1 MHNVSEEFKTAI
13 VGDSRQTKTRM
24 VLDISDPDI
33 VYSDVSSN
41 VELFPVGEQLRDREF
56 ETDEN
61 YITLEENRWLLNG
74 NYTLTPQGDTGFVSL
89 DVADK
94 NGNIDC
100 WVSLNFSNVTV
111 LQFAS
116 VYFAEGYAVDFV
128 IDVMSNGVAL
138 YSKAFTDNTQTH
150 IDISGFIVNQPD
162 AIKVTITKW
171 NTPNNRA
178 RIAEIVAGFYANWDE
193 NKLVSFSVN
202 QQMDF
207 SGITLPYSTANVSLD
222 NSDGFFNPLD
232 KGSIFNM
239 LEEKQPINLE
249 IGVKTGNKFEFVDI
263 GTYYLYGTGW
273 KTTRQ
278 NLSFDLSLTSIIG
291 LITSR
296 KYIVPNTL
304 PTTLEGWVQSIL
316 SVLGEGFENLY
327 EIREDKGTTT
337 ATTTKE
343 KIENISCGDLLRYV
357 AMACGCYVR
366 SEKRL
371 IIEPLRNDG
380 TEITIDNQNQV
391 PTLSANSDLADITF
405 TYDAGTI
412 AVAGNSTK
420 SDVSLNVNNP
430 FLHTESDVLNAS
442 KIILANYGGKRIEA
456 TYRGNPASELG
467 DVSTVE
473 VTNNYALNGR
483 VVKQT
488 FNLQDGVLQR
498 CGMTLV
504 ASTGYLDFKYVEE
517 VKISGTYTVPDDV
530 STIRIVLIGKG
541 SKGEK
546 GKNWSS
552 EWSKLGDGYWL
563 ENGAGGVGGKVF
575 SETFNV
581 NPNQTFSVEIGE
593 ETTFGQFTS
602 ADGKSVQNGYIDT
615 VTGKTYARTG
625 INNPIANS
633 GDGGAGGKGAYTG
646 FKRED
651 EWLIDPIDAE
661 EGQEGA
667 IGLALVYYNKG
678 SES

>member
-1 MHNVSEEFKTAI
+1 MHNVSEQFKTAI
-13 VGDSRQTKTRM
+13 IGDSRQTKTRM
-24 VLDISDPDI
+24 VFDISDPDI
-33 VYSDVSSN
+33 IYSDVSSN
-41 VELFPVGEQLRDREF
+41 GELFPVGEQLRDREF

-74 NYTLTPQGDTGFVSL
+74 NYTLTPQGDTGFASL
-89 DVADK
+89 DVADE

-116 VYFAEGYAVDFV
+116 VYFAEGYAINFV
-128 IDVMSNGVAL
+128 IDIMSNGVAL
-138 YSKAFTDNTQTH
+138 YSKAFTDNTETH

-232 KGSIFNM
+232 KSSIFNM

-249 IGVKTGNKFEFVDI
+249 IGVKTGNKFEYVDI

-296 KYIVPNTL
+296 KYIVPDTL
-304 PTTLEGWVQSIL
+304 PTTLESWVQSIL
-316 SVLGEGFENLY
+316 SVLGEGFEDLY
-327 EIREDKGTTT
+327 EIREDKGNTT

-405 TYDAGTI
+405 TYDSGAI

-430 FLHTESDVLNAS
+430 FLHTETDVLNAS
-442 KIILANYGGKRIEA
+442 KLILANYGGKRIEA

-473 VTNNYALNGR
+473 VADNYALNGR

-498 CGMTLV
+498 CGISLV
-504 ASTGYLDFKYVEE
+504 ASTGYLDFKYVDEI
-517 VKISGTYTVPDDV
+517 KTTGTYSVPDDV

-541 SKGEK
+541 EKGSKGK
-546 GKNWSS
+546 SLS
-552 EWSKLGDGYWL
+552 EQWGSLGEAIFLASGEGGY
-563 ENGAGGVGGKVF
+563 GGKVF
-575 SETFNV
+575 AETFAV
-581 NPNQTFSVEIGE
+581 NPNQTFNVIIAENTI
-593 ETTFGQFTS
+593 FGSFSS
-602 ADGKSVQNGYIDT
+602 ANGNVTENGYIDT
-615 VTGKTYARTG
+615 VTGKTYARKG

-633 GDGGAGGKGAYTG
+633 GDGGAGGRGAFTG
-646 FKRED
+646 WKD
-651 EWLIDPIDAE
+651 EEGWVMMPKDEE
-661 EGQEGA
+661 EGQDGA
-667 IGLALVYYNKG
+667 LGIALVYYNKG

>member
-24 VLDISDPDI
+24 VFDISDPDI

-41 VELFPVGEQLRDREF
+41 GELFPVGEQLRDREF

-89 DVADK
+89 DVADE

-116 VYFAEGYAVDFV
+116 VYFTEGYAVDFV
-128 IDVMSNGVAL
+128 VDVMSNGVAL
-138 YSKAFTDNTQTH
+138 YSKAFTDNTEAH
-150 IDISGFIVNQPD
+150 VDISGFIVNQPD

-171 NTPNNRA
+171 NTPNKRA

-222 NSDGFFNPLD
+222 NSDGLFNPLD
-232 KGSIFNM
+232 KSSVFGM

-249 IGVKTGNKFEFVDI
+249 IGVKIGNKFEYVDI

-296 KYIVPNTL
+296 KYIVPDTL

-316 SVLGEGFENLY
+316 SVLGEGFEDLY
-327 EIREDKGTTT
+327 EIREDKGDTTV
-337 ATTTKE
+337 TTTKE
-343 KIENISCGDLLRYV
+343 KIQNISCGDLLRYV

-371 IIEPLRNDG
+371 IIEPLRSDG

-405 TYDAGTI
+405 VYDLGTI

-430 FLHTESDVLNAS
+430 FLHTEADVLNAS

-473 VTNNYALNGR
+473 VANNYALNGR

-504 ASTGYLDFKYVEE
+504 ASTGYLEFNAVAEIKTT
-517 VKISGTYTVPDDV
+517 GTFEIPEGVT
-530 STIRIVLIGKG
+530 TIKIVLIGQG
-541 SKGEK
+541 EKGEK
-546 GKNWSS
+546 G
-552 EWSKLGDGYWL
+552 EDGWKYGSNYGRG
-563 ENGAGGVGGKVF
+563 EYNQNGKDGIGGKVF
-575 SETFNV
+575 SETFSVSPNQIFNV
-581 NPNQTFSVEIGE
+581 NIAE

-602 ADGKSVQNGYIDT
+602 ADGNSSENGYIDV
-615 VTGKTYARTG
+615 VTGKTYARAG
-625 INNPIANS
+625 IDNPIANS
-633 GDGGAGGKGAYTG
+633 GDGGKGGKGGYTG
-646 FKRED
+646 IYRD
-651 EWLIDPIDAE
+651 GEWYADATAGG
-661 EGQEGA
+661 EGQDGA
-667 IGLALVYYNKG
+667 LGIALVYYNKG